1 MCYSVLMQKTI
12 KDSPK
17 RYGAIATRN
26 AEDDFARQSASDPK
40 QFLGLSPRIYPGH
53 FGPVFFTEVNQIHV
67 ELMRYGTYPPI
78 EEATAKKYTS
88 FNARSDNLRSH
99 FWSNAF
105 MRHHGFVLIKA
116 FFEWVAVRDLIKA
129 GTVSL
134 DEVETSFQRQQ
145 VERKAKILATGK
157 TYKPTPTELKK
168 TVDRQTIIQFV
179 PEDGGDLIVPVI
191 FSRDPVRSTAEA
203 FNGGFAIITDTPP
216 LEIQRA
222 GHDRCPVIFDLGTE
236 MEWMNSQNKT
246 AHDLEII
253 LGQRRRTEFKHQL
266 AEVS

>member
-1 MCYSVLMQKTI
+1 MCYSVLMQQTI
-12 KDSPK
+12 KNSPK

-26 AEDDFARQSASDPK
+26 TEDDFARESGLDPK
-40 QFLGLSPRIYPGH
+40 QFPVLSPRIYPGH
-53 FGPVFFTEVNQIHV
+53 FGQVFFAEADQMQV
-67 ELMRYGTYPPI
+67 EFMRYGTYPPI
-78 EEATAKKYTS
+78 DEAAAKKYTS

-129 GTVSL
+129 GTVSI
-134 DEVETSFQRQQ
+134 DEVEAGFQRQQ
-145 VERKAKILATGK
+145 ADRKAKILAAGK

-191 FSRDPVRSTAEA
+191 FSRDPVRSTGEA

-216 LEIQRA
+216 PEIQRA
-222 GHDRCPVIFDLGTE
+222 GHDRCPVIFDIGAE
-236 MEWMNSQNKT
+236 IEWMNVRNKT
-246 AHDLEII
+246 AHDLEMIF
-253 LGQRRRTEFKHQL
+253 GQRRRTTFKHQL
-266 AEVS
+266 AEAS